1 MSMYKIVIDSCG
13 ELFDEMKNNAHF
25 ANVPL
30 TLEVGDWSISDDA
43 SFDQA
48 EFLRRVAEYDGA
60 PKSACP
66 SPSAYM
72 AEMEDADRVY
82 IITLSAQLSGSYNS
96 AVLARNLFEEEEED
110 VKIHVFD
117 SKSASIGQTLIGQ
130 KIAELEEAGKS
141 FEEVVEETEKYIE
154 EQHTFFVLESLE
166 TLRKAGRLSNL
177 KSMIANTLNIKPIM
191 GSTEIGSIQQL
202 AQARGMRKALEKM
215 AECMMEVTKNPTEK
229 ILAISHC
236 NCPNTAAILKDI
248 VSAKSSF
255 KDIIVVDTNGV
266 SSMYANDGG
275 IIMVV

>member
-1 MSMYKIVIDSCG
+1 MYKIVIDSCG

-30 TLEVGDWSISDDA
+30 TLEVGEWSISDDA

-96 AVLARNLFEEEEED
+96 AVLAKNLFEEEEED

-130 KIAELEEAGKS
+130 RIAELEEAGKS

-215 AECMMEVTKNPTEK
+215 AECMMEVTKNPAEK
-229 ILAISHC
+229 VLAISHC
-236 NCPNTAAILKDI
+236 NCPNTAAVLKEI
-248 VSAKSSF
+248 VSAKSAF
-255 KDIIVVDTNGV
+255 RDIIVVDTNGV

>member
-1 MSMYKIVIDSCG
+1 MYKIVIDSCG
-13 ELFDEMKNNAHF
+13 ELFEEMKNNAHF

-30 TLEVGDWSISDDA
+30 TLEVGDWSTLDDA
-43 SFDQA
+43 TFDQA
-48 EFLRRVAEYDGA
+48 EFLKRVAEYDGV

-96 AVLARNLFEEEEED
+96 AVLAKNLFEEEEED
-110 VKIHVFD
+110 TQIHVFD
-117 SKSASIGQTLIGQ
+117 SKSASIGQTLIGK

-202 AQARGMRKALEKM
+202 AQARGMKKALEKM
-215 AECMMEVTKNPTEK
+215 AECMMEVTKNPAEK
-229 ILAISHC
+229 VLAISHC
-236 NCPNTAAILKDI
+236 NCPNTAEILKEI
-248 VSAKSSF
+248 VSAKSAF
-255 KDIIVVDTNGV
+255 REIVVVDTNGV

>member
-1 MSMYKIVIDSCG
+1 MYKIVIDSCG

-96 AVLARNLFEEEEED
+96 AVLAKNLFEEEEED

-130 KIAELEEAGKS
+130 RIAELEEAGKS

-215 AECMMEVTKNPTEK
+215 AECMMEVTKNPAEK
-229 ILAISHC
+229 VLAISHC
-236 NCPNTAAILKDI
+236 NCPNTAAVLKEI
-248 VSAKSSF
+248 VSVKSAF
-255 KDIIVVDTNGV
+255 RDIIVVDTNGV